1 MNNVFQRRVDI
12 NSLKDKELSDYTPSE
27 LVAFLTTAYP
37 HDPIGALQYMR
48 ENYVVGIRLGEQAAL
63 ILEGMRNVKTD

>member
-1 MNNVFQRRVDI
+1 MNNVFQRRVDVS
-12 NSLKDKELSDYTPSE
+12 SLKDVEVSDYTPKE

-37 HDPIGALQYMR
+37 SDPIGALQYMR
-48 ENYVVGIRLGEQAAL
+48 ENYIVGIRLGEQTAL